1 MTYFKNLLKYNI
13 EQKANKF
20 NNNSDKSMHIRNIFF
35 VLLAVSSYQLQAS
48 KVSNAMLRQ
57 WFKAAYEGNI
67 EVITN
72 LIDKVDVNV
81 KNQFDYT
88 YASYC
93 QDSTA
98 LIIAAQFGHEAV
110 VKFLLA
116 VPAINTDGA
125 LAFAAQ
131 NGHENIVKILLEIP
145 SINVN
150 AEIYTGYT
158 ALTTAA
164 RHGKENI
171 VRILLGV
178 PGININSKNH
188 YGLTALMW
196 AASDKNESLVKLLL
210 QAPGI
215 DINAQDNNK
224 KNALM
229 WAAYYGQSH
238 IVKILLDIPTINIV
252 ARDINYQTAAEIAK
266 DRNHTELA
274 QQLAS
279 IINLKQKEIANRPF
293 VAIKTHDLKLLKSI
307 IDSEEC
313 IDLIA
318 DDKRNT
324 LLDAAFAANCPIIV
338 EYLLNKAKY
347 PQILLS
353 RFPFEQVN
361 PSSDLFKFCMDLAY
375 AD

>member
-1 MTYFKNLLKYNI
+1 MTYFKNLVKYNI

-20 NNNSDKSMHIRNIFF
+20 NNNSDKSMQIKNIFF
-35 VLLAVSSYQLQAS
+35 VLLAVNSYQLQAS
-48 KVSNAMLRQ
+48 KVSDAMLRQ
-57 WFKAAYEGNI
+57 WFKAAHEGDI
-67 EVITN
+67 EVIAN

-81 KNQFDYT
+81 KNQFDYIFAT
-88 YASYC
+88 
-93 QDSTA
+93 QDATT
-98 LIIAAQFGHEAV
+98 LMIAAEMGHETLM
-110 VKFLLA
+110 KFLLA
-116 VPAINTDGA
+116 VPGINTDGA

-131 NGHENIVKILLEIP
+131 KGHENIVKILLEVP

-150 AEIYTGYT
+150 AEIHTGYT

-164 RHGKENI
+164 RNGKENI
-171 VRILLGV
+171 LRLLVGV

-229 WAAYYGQSH
+229 WAAYYGQAH

-274 QQLAS
+274 QQLAL